1 MQILNFPKLRQTFG
15 HDCGST
21 AAQSVLAFYGIDVRG
36 DKIMKMAKTTTKFG
50 TPVKG
55 ILKVLRK
62 YDLKCTAEHM
72 NISQVKKF
80 LDKQIPVIILIQA
93 WSIKKDVDWENNWD
107 DGHFVVAIGYS
118 KNKIYFEDPSSI
130 KRTYLTF
137 NELKK
142 RWHDIDSTTGKI
154 YFNLGI
160 AVYGKKP
167 LYNSS
172 RPIPMG

>member
-1 MQILNFPKLRQTFG
+1 MKLLNFPKLRQVFD

-21 AAQSVLAFYGIDVRG
+21 ATQSVLTYYGIDVRG
-36 DKIMKMAKTTTKFG
+36 DKIMKLAKTNNNG
-50 TPVKG
+50 TPIKG

-62 YDLKCTAEHM
+62 YNLKCIAQHM
-72 NISQVKKF
+72 SISDVKKY
-80 LDKQIPVIILIQA
+80 LDRNIPVMLLIQA
-93 WSIKKDVDWENNWD
+93 WSDKKNTDWENNWD
-107 DGHFVVAIGYS
+107 DGHYVVAIGYS
-118 KNKIYFEDPSSI
+118 KNRMYFEDPSSI

-142 RWHDIDSTTGKI
+142 RWHDIESSTGKTH
-154 YFNLGI
+154 FNLGI
-160 AVYGKKP
+160 AVYGKRP

>member
-1 MQILNFPKLRQTFG
+1 MFD

-21 AAQSVLAFYGIDVRG
+21 VTQSVLAYYGIDVRG

-50 TPVKG
+50 TPIKG
-55 ILKVLRK
+55 VLKVLRK
-62 YDLKCTAEHM
+62 YGLKCTAQHM
-72 NISQVKKF
+72 SISEIKRY
-80 LDKQIPVIILIQA
+80 LDKNIPIILLVQA
-93 WSIKKDVDWENNWD
+93 WSTKKEVNWENDWN

-137 NELKK
+137 KELKK
-142 RWHDIDSTTGKI
+142 RWHDIDSTTNKL
-154 YFNLGI
+154 YYNLGI
-160 AVYGKKP
+160 AVYGKRP

-172 RPIPMG
+172 KPTPMG